1 MFGLT
6 KEELTVLRRLDT
18 PRKIQDFIN
27 TLAVN
32 FEPHGETCMSPRR
45 VLHERTAHCMEGAM
59 FGAAALYIH
68 GQRPLV
74 MDLKTSLWADDTD
87 HVVAVFQ
94 KNGFWGAL
102 SKTNHAVLRY
112 REPVYRSIRELS
124 LSFFHEYFK
133 DDGRKTLR
141 SYSAPVNLARFDRRG
156 WITSEKNIW
165 YIPRYLAKIPHTK
178 IISRSQIRGL
188 RRADPIECKA
198 GKLVDW
204 HKPLKEIAPAVD

>member
-1 MFGLT
+1 MFGLN
-6 KEELTVLRRLDT
+6 KEELRTLRSLST
-18 PRKIQDFIN
+18 PAKIQDFLE
-27 TLAVN
+27 TLEIN
-32 FEPHGETCMSPRR
+32 FEERGETCMSPRR
-45 VLHERTAHCMEGAM
+45 VLRAGKAHCMEGAM
-59 FGAAALYIH
+59 LAALALRIQ
-68 GQRPLV
+68 GERPLV
-74 MDLKTSLWADDTD
+74 VDLEAAMDDED
-87 HVVAVFQ
+87 HVIAVFR
-94 KNGFWGAL
+94 KYRRWGAITK
-102 SKTNHAVLRY
+102 SNHAVLRY